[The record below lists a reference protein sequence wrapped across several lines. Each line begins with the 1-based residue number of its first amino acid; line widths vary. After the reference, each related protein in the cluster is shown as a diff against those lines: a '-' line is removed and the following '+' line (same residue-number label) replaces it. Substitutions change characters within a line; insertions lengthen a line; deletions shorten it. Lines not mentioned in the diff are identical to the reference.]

1 MLYKALLF
9 WLCQSESLH
18 FGCSCP
24 RILCCVLQRMVADS
38 WDGGILLGTSILTD
52 YNLVD
57 VAALAANEIRGPTVL
72 PEILCL

>member
-1 MLYKALLF
+1 
-9 WLCQSESLH
+9 
-18 FGCSCP
+18 
-24 RILCCVLQRMVADS
+24 MVADS